1 MPIQW
6 TPDMSVGVTEIDDQH
21 KELFKRTND
30 LLSAIKAS
38 KSINDI
44 ERIVVSVQ
52 NYMVGHFETEE
63 KYMVRYGY
71 HRYISHKAQHSLYV
85 MELSGIKQSFL
96 YTDLDASIALV
107 QEKIIDWLIC
117 HIDQE
122 DKALGSFINSARLK
136 KAA

>member
-1 MPIQW
+1 MPIEW
-6 TPDMSVGVTEIDDQH
+6 TPDMSVGVDEIDDQH
-21 KELFKRTND
+21 KELLKRTD
-30 LLSAIKAS
+30 GLISAIKAS

-44 ERIVVSVQ
+44 ERIVASIQ
-52 NYMVGHFETEE
+52 NYIVSHFETEE

-71 HRYISHKAQHSLYV
+71 HQYISHKAQHTLYV
-85 MELSGIKQSFL
+85 MELSGIKRSLL
-96 YTDLDASIALV
+96 YADTDTSITQAQNRIV
-107 QEKIIDWLIC
+107 DWLIC